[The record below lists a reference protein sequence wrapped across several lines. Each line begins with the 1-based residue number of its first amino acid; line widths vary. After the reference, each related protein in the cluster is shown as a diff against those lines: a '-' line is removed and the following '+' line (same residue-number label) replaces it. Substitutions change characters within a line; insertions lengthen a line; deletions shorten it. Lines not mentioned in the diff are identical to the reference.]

1 MLSIAVRINN
11 DNAKFRGGAMKKV
24 VATVL
29 VLLGGWVVANAQ
41 ASDAGNIWNTL
52 AAPAMDPGKYAATEN
67 VEIVRDRVH
76 IRLVSG
82 TIQFAKPSN
91 GVVFAAVF
99 RGEGQV
105 VVDPPNPTEAQQL
118 KLFTGQ
124 EKLAA
129 TFTEA
134 TFTFNDGLL
143 EEVGKQVKWKDG
155 PSGDDFY
162 AKRQQEREDIGG
174 EYLPRV
180 FKSVMSPDRKRTAY
194 FLADLKTKEA
204 GWVQVREDAM
214 QPEEIRVGRWVSVGP
229 FKLADYW
236 MIFPAGGRDPRHV
249 YDDPA
254 ERQDFLLPSYKIN
267 AFVSEGAELGATANV
282 TVNPRYAGERV
293 LLFELDSNLRLSSVK
308 DEKGNSLEFH
318 QARER
323 KENSQSYGDYVAV
336 VLNEPT
342 QTGQA
347 QILSFVYQGKHVVY
361 RVGDGNYFCKSFGWY
376 PSAFASELGVDE
388 FAFRSDFE
396 LNFRSPKK
404 YILVATGHKAGET
417 TDGKESVTTWK
428 SEIPMAA
435 AGFAFG
441 DYKVVTDKVGDVEIQ
456 VYANNQPD
464 DLLKSIQRHFEN
476 PLDDLVAGPGGSHA
490 STQGAVG
497 NLTASAL
504 GKTIN
509 VEAGN
514 SLKVFQNYFGP
525 YPYKQLAIT
534 NIIGSYGQG
543 WPGLL
548 YLGWFT
554 FLDSTQR
561 NALGIRNQT
570 EMTDF
575 FRGHESSH
583 QWWGHRV
590 GWKSYHDQ
598 WLSEGFAEFS
608 GLLYVQYRENMK
620 ESLTQWRLDKQ
631 HLTEADLHSRKIE
644 TLGPIWMGQRIRSS
658 VTNPGS
664 YQNLIYTKGGYVL
677 QMLRMQLMDS
687 RNPDSDHLFKEMM
700 QDYCKTFDNKPAST
714 EDFKAIVEKH
724 MTRNMDLDGNHK
736 MDWFFNQYVY
746 GTERPQYQFHATV
759 TDAPDGKLSV
769 SATLERTGVP
779 GNWKDVVP
787 MYVHIGAKIVRLG
800 TIAATHDKETLNF
813 VLPQKIDKLTIN
825 EYEDL
830 IADVRQ

>member
-1 MLSIAVRINN
+1 MNRVLAV
-11 DNAKFRGGAMKKV
+11 
-24 VATVL
+24 TL
-29 VLLGGWVVANAQ
+29 VLLRSVSMARGQ
-41 ASDAGNIWNTL
+41 ASDGGNVWNTL
-52 AAPAMDPGKYAATEN
+52 AAPAMDPAKYAVTEN
-67 VEIVRDRVH
+67 VDIVRDRVH
-76 IRLVSG
+76 IKLVSG
-82 TIQFAKPSN
+82 IIQFAKPAN

-99 RGEGQV
+99 HGEGHILI
-105 VVDPPNPTEAQQL
+105 DPPNPTEAQQL
-118 KLFTGQ
+118 KLFTRQ

-129 TFTEA
+129 GFTEA
-134 TFTFNDGLL
+134 TFTFSDGLL
-143 EEVGKQVKWKDG
+143 EEVEKQVKWKDG
-155 PSGDDFY
+155 PGGDDFY

-174 EYLPRV
+174 EYLPRI

-204 GWVQVREDAM
+204 GWVQVRDDAM

-229 FKLADYW
+229 FKIADYW

-267 AFVSEGAELGATANV
+267 AFVSDGAELGATANV
-282 TVNPRYAGERV
+282 TVSPRYAGERV
-293 LLFELDSNLRLSSVK
+293 LLFQLDSNLRVSSVK
-308 DEKGNSLEFH
+308 DEKGRDLEYH

-323 KENSQSYGDYVAV
+323 KENSQGYGNYVAV
-336 VLNEPT
+336 VLNDST
-342 QTGQA
+342 QAGQS
-347 QILSFVYQGKHVVY
+347 QVLNFVYQGKHVVY
-361 RVGDGNYFCKSFGWY
+361 RVGNGNYFCKSFGWY

-388 FAFRSDFE
+388 FAFRSEFE

-404 YILVATGHKAGET
+404 YTLVATGRKAGET

-428 SEIPMAA
+428 SEIPLAA

-441 DYKVVTDKVGDVEIQ
+441 DYKIVTDKVGDVEIQ

-464 DLLKSIQRHFEN
+464 DLLSSIQKSFDN
-476 PLDDLVAGPGGSHA
+476 PLNELAAGPGGSHMT
-490 STQGAVG
+490 STAAVG
-497 NLTASAL
+497 NLTPSAL

-509 VEAGN
+509 IEAGN
-514 SLKVFQNYFGP
+514 TLRVFQGYFGP

-548 YLGWFT
+548 YLSWFT

-570 EMTDF
+570 QLTDF

-631 HLTEADLHSRKIE
+631 HLTEPDLNSHKTE
-644 TLGPIWMGQRIRSS
+644 TLGPIWMGQRIHSS

-724 MTRNMDLDGNHK
+724 MTRSMDLDGNHK

-746 GTERPQYQFHATV
+746 GTERPQYAFHATV
-759 TDAPDGKLSV
+759 TGTPDGKSSV
-769 SATLERTGVP
+769 SGTLQRIGVP

-787 MYVHIGAKIVRLG
+787 LYAHIGDKTVRLG
-800 TIAATHDKETLNF
+800 AITATHDIETLNF
-813 VLPQKIDKLTIN
+813 VIPQKIDKLSIN
-825 EYEDL
+825 DYEDL

>member
-1 MLSIAVRINN
+1 MNRVLR
-11 DNAKFRGGAMKKV
+11 
-24 VATVL
+24 TVL
-29 VLLGGWVVANAQ
+29 VLLCGATIARGQGSDGGSAW
-41 ASDAGNIWNTL
+41 NIL
-52 AAPAMDPGKYAATEN
+52 AAPAMDPAKYAVTQN

-76 IRLVSG
+76 IKLASG
-82 TIQFAKPSN
+82 NIQFAKPVN

-99 RGEGQV
+99 HGEGHV
-105 VVDPPNPTEAQQL
+105 LIEPPNPTESQQF
-118 KLFTGQ
+118 KLFTRQ

-129 TFTEA
+129 AFSDA
-134 TFTFNDGLL
+134 TFTFSDELM

-155 PSGDDFY
+155 PGGDDFY

-174 EYLPRV
+174 QYLPRIY
-180 FKSVMSPDRKRTAY
+180 KSVMSPDRKRTAY
-194 FLADLKTKEA
+194 FLADMKTKEA
-204 GWVQVREDAM
+204 GWIQVQYDAM
-214 QPEEIRVGRWVSVGP
+214 QPEEIRAGRWVDVGP
-229 FKLADYW
+229 FKLKDNW
-236 MIFPAGGRDPRHV
+236 TIFPAGGRDPRHA

-254 ERQDFLLPSYKIN
+254 ERQDFLLPSYKIS
-267 AFVSEGAELGATANV
+267 AFVTDGAELGATSNV
-282 TVNPRYAGERV
+282 TVSPRYTGERV
-293 LLFELDSNLRLSSVK
+293 LLFALDSNLRVSSVK
-308 DEKGNSLEFH
+308 DEKGKELEYH

-323 KENSQSYGDYVAV
+323 KENSQTYGDYVAV
-336 VLNEPT
+336 VLNDPT
-342 QTGQA
+342 QAGHSQLLT
-347 QILSFVYQGKHVVY
+347 FVYQGKHVVY
-361 RVGDGNYFCKSFGWY
+361 RVGNGNYFCQSFGWY
-376 PSAFASELGVDE
+376 PSAFASELGVDD

-404 YILVATGHKAGET
+404 YTLVATGRKAGET
-417 TDGKESVTTWK
+417 TDGKEIVTTWK
-428 SEIPMAA
+428 SEIPLAA

-464 DLLKSIQRHFEN
+464 ELLTSIQRRFEN
-476 PLDDLVAGPGGSHA
+476 PLNDLAAGPGASHIMS
-490 STQGAVG
+490 STAAVG
-497 NLTASAL
+497 NLTPSAL

-509 VEAGN
+509 IEAGN
-514 SLKVFQNYFGP
+514 TLRVFQGYFGP

-561 NALGIRNQT
+561 NALGIHNQT
-570 EMTDF
+570 GMTDF

-620 ESLTQWRLDKQ
+620 ESLNQWRLDKQ
-631 HLTEADLHSRKIE
+631 HLTEPDLNSHKTE
-644 TLGPIWMGQRIRSS
+644 TLGPIWMGQRIQSS
-658 VTNPGS
+658 VTNRSS
-664 YQNLIYTKGGYVL
+664 YQNLIYSKGGYVL
-677 QMLRMQLMDS
+677 QMIRMQMMDS
-687 RNPDSDHLFKEMM
+687 RSADPEHIFKETM
-700 QDYCKTFDNKPAST
+700 QDYCKTFDNKSAST

-724 MTRNMDLDGNHK
+724 MTRSMDLDGNHK

-746 GTERPQYQFHATV
+746 GTERPQYTFHATV
-759 TDAPDGKLSV
+759 TPEADGKTSI
-769 SATLERTGVP
+769 SATLQRTGVP

-787 MYVHIGAKIVRLG
+787 MYAHIGDRVVRLG
-800 TIAATHDKETLNF
+800 TIQATHDTETLN
-813 VLPQKIDKLTIN
+813 VVIPQKIDKLTIDDF
-825 EYEDL
+825 EDM
-830 IADVRQ
+830 IAEVKQ

>member
-105 VVDPPNPTEAQQL
+105 MVDPPNPTEAQQL

-134 TFTFNDGLL
+134 TFTFSDGLL

-336 VLNEPT
+336 VLNAPT

-347 QILSFVYQGKHVVY
+347 QILSFVYQGKHVVN

-476 PLDDLVAGPGGSHA
+476 PLDDLVAGAGRFTRIDAGSCWKFDGLRSGQNYQRGGRKLAEGISELLRTLSLQTAGNYEYYRLLWSGMAWIALFGLVHFPGFDAAKRPGNPQPDGDDGFLPRARELAPVVGPSRGVEKLSRPVAFRRLRRILRPSLCAIPRKHEGIFNAMA
-490 STQGAVG
+490 SGQ
-497 NLTASAL
+497 TAS
-504 GKTIN
+504 
-509 VEAGN
+509 
-514 SLKVFQNYFGP
+514 
-525 YPYKQLAIT
+525 
-534 NIIGSYGQG
+534 
-543 WPGLL
+543 
-548 YLGWFT
+548 
-554 FLDSTQR
+554 D
-561 NALGIRNQT
+561 
-570 EMTDF
+570 
-575 FRGHESSH
+575 
-583 QWWGHRV
+583 
-590 GWKSYHDQ
+590 
-598 WLSEGFAEFS
+598 
-608 GLLYVQYRENMK
+608 
-620 ESLTQWRLDKQ
+620 
-631 HLTEADLHSRKIE
+631 
-644 TLGPIWMGQRIRSS
+644 
-658 VTNPGS
+658 
-664 YQNLIYTKGGYVL
+664 
-677 QMLRMQLMDS
+677 
-687 RNPDSDHLFKEMM
+687 
-700 QDYCKTFDNKPAST
+700 
-714 EDFKAIVEKH
+714 
-724 MTRNMDLDGNHK
+724 
-736 MDWFFNQYVY
+736 
-746 GTERPQYQFHATV
+746 
-759 TDAPDGKLSV
+759 
-769 SATLERTGVP
+769 
-779 GNWKDVVP
+779 
-787 MYVHIGAKIVRLG
+787 
-800 TIAATHDKETLNF
+800 
-813 VLPQKIDKLTIN
+813 
-825 EYEDL
+825 
-830 IADVRQ
+830 